1 MVVPEGRREEHSM
14 SRTKADENSW
24 AQLSPAARL
33 NAVGLIVAAAGV
45 MIQYV
50 SGVDFPTIPPGPTV
64 LLAAA
69 AVVVFGPWRRAAA
82 VGLVAAAFVSLGGV
96 IATIAGNGFNSTLGD
111 PSEVGGFVGAV
122 VQIAG
127 LMIALPAGVVAVRS
141 LGSRAEPRATSAA
154 HRRSPASAA

>member
-1 MVVPEGRREEHSM
+1 MPPN
-14 SRTKADENSW
+14 NSKT
-24 AQLSPAARL
+24 QLSPAATL
-33 NAVGLIVAAAGV
+33 DAAGLVVAATGI

-50 SGVDFPTIPPGPTV
+50 SGVDFPTIPPGPII

-69 AVVVFGPWRRAAA
+69 AVVVFGPWRRAPA

-96 IATIAGNGFNSTLGD
+96 IATIAGNGFSETLGN

-127 LMIALPAGVVAVRS
+127 LTIALPAGVVAARRF
-141 LGSRAEPRATSAA
+141 GSPAEPRVASAA
-154 HRRSPASAA
+154 H